1 MHAPLAPFLLLI
13 LGAGLVT
20 ASCGGPPV
28 DLKQGLQ
35 LEVVST
41 GWFDAGIVNGQ
52 NKLVP
57 SLVITLKNVSDQ
69 NLVSLQVN
77 AIFRRVTEPQEWG
90 TGFITAAGSGGLLP
104 GQTTAPLTIKS
115 HLGYTGTEPRAEML
129 NNSKFVDA
137 KVELFAKYGAIQWTR
152 MGEYPI
158 VRELLTR

>member
-1 MHAPLAPFLLLI
+1 MHVRLAAPLLAV
-13 LGAGLVT
+13 LGLGVAT

-35 LEVVST
+35 LEVLST

-57 SLVITLKNVSDQ
+57 SLVLTLKNVSDQ

-90 TGFITAAGSGGLLP
+90 TGFITAAGSGGLGP
-104 GQTTAPLTIKS
+104 GETTAPLSIKS

-137 KVELFAKYGAIQWTR
+137 KVELFAKYGAIQWTKI
-152 MGEYPI
+152 GEFAI
-158 VRELLTR
+158 ARELLTP